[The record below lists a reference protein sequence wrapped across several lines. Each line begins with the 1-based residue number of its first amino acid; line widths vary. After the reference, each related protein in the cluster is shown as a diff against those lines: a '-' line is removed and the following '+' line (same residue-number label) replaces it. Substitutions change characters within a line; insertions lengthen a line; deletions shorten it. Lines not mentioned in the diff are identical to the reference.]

1 MLFTKKQISLLQQ
14 KEGND
19 LSKFS
24 ETIRQY
30 GATLKLIAADSV
42 WRFKKE
48 SFFILLTGFLGT
60 SFQLLTIGLAL
71 YYAHTLEKGGIIKLL
86 GLEFQA
92 RTSMALLF
100 LLGMGVLPLLL
111 LSAGLIYFSKTKTI
125 ALMRKYEEFCA
136 KRIFSLFG
144 SSIKVWMPPEQSF
157 NNDRTISRLVRIDSR
172 NNSRVLG
179 IILAI
184 VVPTIILLVSIC
196 TLFYTNIFLT
206 CLMLVF
212 FGIASFFQYKIN
224 IVGVRN
230 STRMENYVRD
240 YVVEYNQII
249 QRQKNLS
256 NPLPENEAWFE
267 NELFSSDK
275 IKRYMDAYVG
285 RLKVLETSHF
295 VSNILFAIAIFML
308 LLIMGT
314 RIIFKADNWSN
325 LVIYLIALR
334 YVLVN
339 LRQLNRQITNINRFY
354 PQIKRY
360 FLFLKNTETSREN
373 RTLDP
378 VSYMIQAAN
387 STENSLKTWQLS
399 KGSKLG
405 LVSAVKLNRYSLEFM
420 FNCLLGHSGR
430 ESRNALESVWFMA
443 LDYGNAYSSLRGFL
457 RLPAGYSLQHLQKDL
472 EESELWDKFEKQL
485 PCDLE
490 KPIPREK
497 WDQADTDL
505 KVALALFSAIHSQN
519 YWVMLEE
526 NALRHLSDRTLQFF
540 MNRLSNRILVIVF
553 YQDTHTLGR
562 YGEDVIAIL
571 SGDSIIGLGPV
582 KWFEEHR
589 HIISHIS
596 NQTLNSSQY
605 KRDKEDEG
613 EDLLDDE
620 DI

>member
-1 MLFTKKQISLLQQ
+1 M
-14 KEGND
+14 N
-19 LSKFS
+19 KFL

-30 GATLKLIAADSV
+30 SATLKVIAADSV

-71 YYAHTLEKGGIIKLL
+71 YYAHTLERGGIVKLL
-86 GLEFQA
+86 GVEFQA

-100 LLGMGVLPLLL
+100 LLGMVVLPLLL
-111 LSAGLIYFSKTKTI
+111 LSAGLIYFSKAKTI

-136 KRIFSLFG
+136 KRIFSVFG
-144 SSIKVWMPPEQSF
+144 SSVKVWMPPEQSF
-157 NNDRTISRLVRIDSR
+157 NNDKTISRLVRIDSR
-172 NNSRVLG
+172 YNSRVLG
-179 IILAI
+179 IILAL
-184 VVPTIILLVSIC
+184 VVPTITLLVSIV

-206 CLMLVF
+206 CFMLVF
-212 FGIASFFQYKIN
+212 FAIASFFQYKIN

-230 STRMENYVRD
+230 STRMESYVRD
-240 YVVEYNQII
+240 YVIEYNQII

-256 NPLPENEAWFE
+256 NPLPGNDARFE
-267 NELFSSDK
+267 NGLFSSDK
-275 IKRYMDAYVG
+275 IKRYLDAYAG

-295 VSNILFAIAIFML
+295 VSNILFAIAIFTL

-314 RIIFKADNWSN
+314 RIIFKADNWSS

-339 LRQLNRQITNINRFY
+339 LRQLSRQITNINRFY

-360 FLFLKNTETSREN
+360 FLFLRHTETPRGN
-373 RTLDP
+373 RTLDAA
-378 VSYMIQAAN
+378 SYTIQAAN
-387 STENSLKTWQLS
+387 GAEHSLKTWQLS
-399 KGSKLG
+399 KGSRLG
-405 LVSAVKLNRYSLEFM
+405 LVSPVKLNRYSLEFI
-420 FNCLLGHSGR
+420 FDCLLGHSER
-430 ESRNALESVWFMA
+430 EARNALESVWFLA
-443 LDYGNAYSSLRGFL
+443 LDYGNPYSSLRGFL
-457 RLPAGYSLQHLQKDL
+457 CLPAGYSLSHVQKDL
-472 EESELWDKFEKQL
+472 EEAALWEKFKMQL

-490 KPIPREK
+490 KPIPREQ
-497 WDQADTDL
+497 WEQADTDL
-505 KVALALFSAIHSQN
+505 KVALALFGAIHSQN

-526 NALRHLSDRTLQFF
+526 HAVRHLSDETLQFF
-540 MNRLSNRILVIVF
+540 MNRLSDRIVAIVF

-571 SGDSIIGLGPV
+571 SGDSVVGLGPV

-589 HIISHIS
+589 HTIPHIS
-596 NQTLNSSQY
+596 NQTLNGGKY
-605 KRDKEDEG
+605 RGDKADEG
-613 EDLLDDE
+613 EDLFDDE

>member
-1 MLFTKKQISLLQQ
+1 
-14 KEGND
+14 
-19 LSKFS
+19 
-24 ETIRQY
+24 
-30 GATLKLIAADSV
+30 
-42 WRFKKE
+42 
-48 SFFILLTGFLGT
+48 
-60 SFQLLTIGLAL
+60 
-71 YYAHTLEKGGIIKLL
+71 
-86 GLEFQA
+86 
-92 RTSMALLF
+92 
-100 LLGMGVLPLLL
+100 MGVLPLLL
-111 LSAGLIYFSKTKTI
+111 LSAWLIYFSKTKTI

-144 SSIKVWMPPEQSF
+144 SSIKVWKPPEQSF
-157 NNDRTISRLVRIDSR
+157 NNDRTIFRLVRIDSR
-172 NNSRVLG
+172 NNSRALG

-184 VVPTIILLVSIC
+184 AVPTIILLVSIC

-206 CLMLVF
+206 CLMLV

-240 YVVEYNQII
+240 YGIEYNQII

-267 NELFSSDK
+267 NGLFASDR
-275 IKRYMDAYVG
+275 IKRYRDAYAG

-314 RIIFKADNWSN
+314 RIIFKADNWSS

-339 LRQLNRQITNINRFY
+339 LRQLSRQITNINRFY

-360 FLFLKNTETSREN
+360 FLFLKHTETSREN
-373 RTLDP
+373 RTLDT
-378 VSYMIQAAN
+378 VSYTIQAAS

-399 KGSKLG
+399 KGSRLG
-405 LVSAVKLNRYSLEFM
+405 LVSAVKLNRYSLEFI
-420 FNCLLGHSGR
+420 FDCLLGHSER

-457 RLPAGYSLQHLQKDL
+457 CLPAGYSLQHLQKDL
-472 EESELWDKFEKQL
+472 EEAALWDKFEKQL

-497 WDQADTDL
+497 VGT
-505 KVALALFSAIHSQN
+505 
-519 YWVMLEE
+519 
-526 NALRHLSDRTLQFF
+526 
-540 MNRLSNRILVIVF
+540 
-553 YQDTHTLGR
+553 GR
-562 YGEDVIAIL
+562 YR
-571 SGDSIIGLGPV
+571 S
-582 KWFEEHR
+582 
-589 HIISHIS
+589 
-596 NQTLNSSQY
+596 
-605 KRDKEDEG
+605 
-613 EDLLDDE
+613 
-620 DI
+620 

>member
-1 MLFTKKQISLLQQ
+1 MGIFLRQ
-14 KEGND
+14 KEEND
-19 LSKFS
+19 LNKFF

-30 GATLKLIAADSV
+30 SATLKVIAADSV

-48 SFFILLTGFLGT
+48 SFVILLTGFLGA

-71 YYAHTLEKGGIIKLL
+71 YYAHTMEKGGIIKLL

-100 LLGMGVLPLLL
+100 LLGMVVLPLLL
-111 LSAGLIYFSKTKTI
+111 LSAWLIYFSKAKTI

-136 KRIFSLFG
+136 KRIFSVFG
-144 SSIKVWMPPEQSF
+144 SSTKVWMPPEQGFHS
-157 NNDRTISRLVRIDSR
+157 DRIISRLVRINSR
-172 NNSRVLG
+172 YNSRVLG

-184 VVPTIILLVSIC
+184 VVPTITLLVSIG

-206 CLMLVF
+206 CLMLGF

-224 IVGVRN
+224 IVGVKN
-230 STRMENYVRD
+230 STRMENYIRD
-240 YVVEYNQII
+240 YVIEYNQII

-256 NPLPENEAWFE
+256 NPLPENESWFE
-267 NELFSSDK
+267 NALFSSDK
-275 IKRYMDAYVG
+275 IKRYLDAYTG
-285 RLKVLETSHF
+285 RLKVLETSNF

-314 RIIFKADNWSN
+314 RIIFKADNWSS

-339 LRQLNRQITNINRFY
+339 LRQLSRQITNINRFY

-360 FLFLKNTETSREN
+360 FLFLQNTETPREI
-373 RTLDP
+373 RTSDT
-378 VSYMIQAAN
+378 VSYTIQAAN

-405 LVSAVKLNRYSLEFM
+405 LVSPVKLNRYSLEFV
-420 FNCLLGHSGR
+420 FGCLFGHSER
-430 ESRNALESVWFMA
+430 ESRSALESVWFMA
-443 LDYGNAYSSLRGFL
+443 VDYGNAYSSLRGFL
-457 RLPAGYSLQHLQKDL
+457 CLPAGYSLSHVQKEL
-472 EESELWDKFEKQL
+472 EEAALWDKFEKQL

-497 WDQADTDL
+497 WEQADVDL
-505 KVALALFSAIHSQN
+505 KVALALFGAVHSKHC
-519 YWVMLEE
+519 WVMLEE
-526 NALRHLSDRTLQFF
+526 NAVRHLSDRTLQFF
-540 MNRLSNRILVIVF
+540 MNRLSDRILVIVF
-553 YQDTHTLGR
+553 HQYAHTLGR
-562 YGEDVIAIL
+562 YGEDVIAVL
-571 SGDSIIGLGPV
+571 SGDSIAGLGTV

-589 HIISHIS
+589 QTISHIS
-596 NQTLNSSQY
+596 NQTPNGGQD
-605 KRDKEDEG
+605 KRYREDDS
-613 EDLLDDE
+613 EDLFDDE